1 MLKSISDKIPPRH
14 FMIGTRL
21 AHYEITSHLGTG
33 GMGEVYQALDTKLG
47 RNVAVKL
54 LPPALAG
61 DAERL
66 SRFRREAQMLAALN
80 HPNIAQVYG
89 IEESGE
95 TRCIVMELVEGET
108 LQARLQKGP
117 IPVDEALDIA
127 KQIAEALETAH
138 EKGIIHRDL
147 KPGNV
152 MLTGDAKVKVLDFG
166 LAKAAEPNSPDA
178 GISNSPTMVSM
189 SPTKEGMILGT
200 AAYVSP
206 EQAKGRTLD
215 TRTDV
220 WAFGVVLYEM
230 LTGRSAFPGETII
243 EILGAVLKAEPDWS
257 RLPEATPPS
266 IIKLLRRC
274 LRKDRHDRLH
284 NIADARI
291 EIEDT
296 IKEPQA
302 IASAQPQANI
312 KGRIALIA
320 ASAAIA
326 GAVLAV
332 MLVRT
337 VQRPAVA
344 PLNRLSIMTPETSP
358 LRFTGTPSL
367 ALAISPDGN
376 NLVYVGENPEI
387 RPSRAQLYIRSL
399 NDLKVRPIPGTD
411 GAVQPFFSPDG
422 KWVAFFTFTD
432 ELKKVSLS
440 GGSPVTL
447 SDKIPASRWAT
458 GVWVDS
464 NSIVFAARSAGGMQR
479 ISPNGGP
486 VEKLTSLERTQGERF
501 HENVELLPGT
511 RAVLFNV
518 SYENLRP
525 PRVEAV
531 MLDSG
536 ERRVVLDN
544 ASEPRYLNSG
554 HLLFKRDE
562 VLLVAPFDSKTL
574 TLLGPEV
581 PVVDKIR
588 QEVKAQLVVSPNG
601 TMAYIP
607 ETADAL
613 RTLGSV
619 GTDGVFQAFP
629 GVSTNNFGRPSVSPN
644 GLYVAVQ
651 VLEGAVSKI
660 QVYDVKRGTTAKLTQ
675 EGSDT
680 IIAWHPDSKEIAVFS
695 DRQNAS
701 GIFLKDLNGRER
713 LLVKRELGTIFRPGS
728 WSPDGKE
735 LAYVVQSGRGHDI
748 WIVTEDGKSAPR
760 AYLNTPASEYLPMFS
775 PDGKWLAY
783 VSEKS
788 SRPEVY
794 VKPYPEGDDIP
805 VSAGGGNG
813 PVWRPDGKEI
823 FYQTDND
830 PARPLMGVA
839 VTSEGKGLRLGNPVK
854 VLGLRALGASGQIE
868 SFAFSGGWPGNNYDI
883 FPDGLRFVTLRGE
896 DVRKREIV
904 VVQNWFREFEA
915 R

>member
-1 MLKSISDKIPPRH
+1 
-14 FMIGTRL
+14 MIGTRL

-54 LPPALAG
+54 LPPSLSG

-95 TRCIVMELVEGET
+95 TRCIVMELVDGET
-108 LQARLQKGP
+108 LQTRLEKGP
-117 IPVDEALDIA
+117 IPADEALAIA

-152 MLTGDAKVKVLDFG
+152 MLTVDGKVKVLDFG
-166 LAKAAEPNSPDA
+166 LAKAAESSVPDA
-178 GISNSPTMVSM
+178 GVSNSPTMVSM
-189 SPTKEGMILGT
+189 SPTKDGMILGT

-230 LTGRSAFPGETII
+230 LTGSSAFPGETII

-257 RLPEATPPS
+257 RLPEGTPPA
-266 IIKLLRRC
+266 IIKLIRRC
-274 LRKDRHDRLH
+274 LRKDRHQRLH
-284 NIADARI
+284 DVADARI
-291 EIEDT
+291 EIADA
-296 IKEPQA
+296 INEPHHG
-302 IASAQPQANI
+302 IASAHPRVNL
-312 KGRIALIA
+312 KLRIALIA

-326 GAVLAV
+326 GAVLAA

-337 VQRPAVA
+337 LRPPSAA
-344 PLNRLSIMTPETSP
+344 PLNRLSIMTPEASP

-376 NLVYVGENPEI
+376 MLVYVGENPEV

-447 SDKIPASRWAT
+447 SDKVRASRWAS

-464 NSIVFAARSAGGMQR
+464 DTIVISNRGAGLQR

-486 VEKLTSLERTQGERF
+486 AEQVTSLERTQGERY
-501 HENVELLPGT
+501 HSNAELLPGT
-511 RAVLFNV
+511 RTVLFDV
-518 SYENLRP
+518 SYENLRAT
-525 PRVEAV
+525 RVEAV
-531 MLDSG
+531 MVDSG
-536 ERRVVLDN
+536 ERRVVLEN
-544 ASEPRYLNSG
+544 ASEPHYLNSG
-554 HLLFKRDE
+554 HLLFKRDD
-562 VLLVAPFDSKTL
+562 VLLVVPFDSKKL
-574 TLLGPEV
+574 TVLGSEV
-581 PVVDKIR
+581 PVVDKILQQVR
-588 QEVKAQLVVSPNG
+588 AQLVVAPGG

-607 ETADAL
+607 ESEDAL

-619 GTDGVFQAFP
+619 GTDGVFQTFP
-629 GVSTNNFGRPSVSPN
+629 GVSPNNFSRPSLSPDGQFVAFEVTE
-644 GLYVAVQ
+644 GL
-651 VLEGAVSKI
+651 VSKI

-675 EGSDT
+675 EGSDS
-680 IIAWHPDSKEIAVFS
+680 IIAWHPNSREIAVHS
-695 DRQNAS
+695 ERQNAS

-713 LLVKRELGTIFRPGS
+713 LLVKREIGTIFRPGS

-735 LAYVVQSGRGHDI
+735 LAYVVQSGRTHDI
-748 WIVTEDGKSAPR
+748 WIVAEDGKSAPR
-760 AYLNTPASEYLPMFS
+760 AYLNTPASEYLPKFS

-788 SRPEVY
+788 GRPEVY
-794 VKPYPEGDDIP
+794 VKPYPEGDDSP

-813 PVWRPDGKEI
+813 PLWRSDGKEI
-823 FYQTDND
+823 FFQTDSD
-830 PARPLMGVA
+830 PARPLMA
-839 VTSEGKGLRLGNPVK
+839 VSVTTEGKGLKLGNPVK
-854 VLGLRALGASGQIE
+854 VLDVRSLAASGQIE
-868 SFAFSGGWPGNNYDI
+868 SFSFSGGWPGNNYDI
-883 FPDGLRFVTLRGE
+883 FPDGKRFVTVRGA
-896 DVRKREIV
+896 DTRKREIV